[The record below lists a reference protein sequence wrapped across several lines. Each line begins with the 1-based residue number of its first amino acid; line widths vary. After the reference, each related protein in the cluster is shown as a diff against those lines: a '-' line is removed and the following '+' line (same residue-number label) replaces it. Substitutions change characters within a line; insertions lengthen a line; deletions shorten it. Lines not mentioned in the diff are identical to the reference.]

1 MNTPY
6 LNLHIINFYMNNY
19 DIEKIRLL
27 SKYFN
32 RLINDNWFKISIGIF
47 ENAYNYKIFEYKDT
61 ISLKLIS
68 RCISLP
74 KQKLF
79 ILDFLQK
86 QKYKEL

>member
-1 MNTPY
+1 MNVPY

-32 RLINDNWFKISIGIF
+32 KLINNNWFQISIGIF
-47 ENAYNYKIFEYKDT
+47 KNSYNYRIFEYKNT
-61 ISLKLIS
+61 ISLKLIN

-74 KQKLF
+74 KQKLV

-86 QKYKEL
+86 QK